1 MLWKELLR
9 CWAAGCSDG
18 PKKNKGM
25 LGSEQVQ
32 EQRGGGGG
40 GITVE
45 FMYPGN
51 LGSRKASFLL

>member
-9 CWAAGCSDG
+9 CWVAGCSDG
-18 PKKNKGM
+18 PKKSKGM

-32 EQRGGGGG
+32 KQRGEW